1 MKVLMSTL
9 IALSVLATITAPAS
23 ATFQGNGSRV
33 LKEKLQNCAPATE
46 CQPIRL

>member
-1 MKVLMSTL
+1 MKVVMSAL
-9 IALSVLATITAPAS
+9 IALSVLATLAAPAS

-33 LKEKLQNCAPATE
+33 LKEKLQNCTPALE